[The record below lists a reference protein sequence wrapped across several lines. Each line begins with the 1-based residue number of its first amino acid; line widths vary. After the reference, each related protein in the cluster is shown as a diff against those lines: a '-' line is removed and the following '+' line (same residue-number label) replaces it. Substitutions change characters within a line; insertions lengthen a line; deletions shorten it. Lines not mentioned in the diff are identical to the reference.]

1 MSAMDTP
8 EAPKATQIDPS
19 DPALL
24 RLFQTA
30 FISGYSSA
38 LSAREGALTA
48 RRHWRPLVAEAF
60 GAWRAIEGDPAAML
74 SITFSIESSIT
85 AAPDDCLV
93 VGAPM
98 EVFGR

>member
-1 MSAMDTP
+1 MDTP

-30 FISGYSSA
+30 FICGYSSA
-38 LSAREGALTA
+38 LSTREGVVTA
-48 RRHWRPLVAEAF
+48 RRHWQPITAEAS

-74 SITFSIESSIT
+74 SITSSIESSIT
-85 AAPDDCLV
+85 APPNASLV
-93 VGAPM
+93 VGPPM